1 MTTASLV
8 TVSGS
13 ADAATPVVVSL
24 TFNDGNSSQY
34 SYARP
39 LLQARGMN
47 ATFYV
52 ASGWVDAGSNS
63 SMSWAQIRT
72 LYRDGDE
79 IGGLGKDHKDLT
91 QTYYT
96 DPAQDLAYKQAQ
108 VCDDRQRL
116 TAMGVDPQSFAYPA
130 AAVNAAAK
138 SIVRGCGYLGART
151 IGGLAPTS
159 SPYSEAVP
167 PVDPYNIRTAN
178 VPAGAITF
186 SSLQNAVTAASG
198 HGGGWVPV
206 SFSQVCH
213 QGTSNYSTCMASSKP
228 VDDVVLGQ
236 FLDWLKNSGQAGGAP
251 AATTVKTVRD
261 VLGAPA
267 PPPLPVDPTT
277 VSLTFNDGLVTGY
290 TNARPV
296 LLAHNMHG
304 TFYVVS
310 SWTDNKANGYM
321 ASWQLDQLYRD
332 GNEIGGEGKDH
343 KDLTQTYNS
352 DPTQDYAYK
361 QSQVCDDRQRLA
373 QLGYDPRSFAYAFG
387 SYNATAEAIVKDCG
401 YLSARQ
407 GGGLGGSNPP
417 AESLPAKDA
426 YAIRN
431 AVLPTGPIS
440 LDTLKNAVI
449 NAAGSGGGWLPLS
462 FNQVCDQA
470 DSTYSTCIGG
480 SKPIDDTVLSAFLDW
495 LKNGAPAGVT
505 VKTVR
510 EVMGAPPQP
519 PLPPRNTDVSFTFD
533 DGTRSQ
539 YGVRSMFASHAA
551 HATFYVPSGDIDR
564 ADGSTMSWAQL
575 SGLAADGNDIGG
587 HTRDHMVL
595 KGLDYNT
602 AYHQVCDDRARLI
615 AMGFNPVSFAYPT
628 GAFDA
633 QSEAI
638 VQACGYQTGRTAG
651 SVSAAGPQ
659 YAETEPPKDP
669 YATRAL
675 GTTYNGPIT
684 LQSMQDAVNAAAA
697 QGGGWLQLVFHQV
710 CYQGDASYSTCMNTY
725 RPVDDTTLTAFLD
738 WLQSSA
744 PAGTRIRDVAET
756 MAGG

>member
-1 MTTASLV
+1 MHAVNGKVRHGLVGTTVMLTMAATAGITLSPV
-8 TVSGS
+8 TGS
-13 ADAATPVVVSL
+13 AEAATSTVVSL

-39 LLQARGMN
+39 LLQARGLN

-63 SMSWAQIRT
+63 SMSWAQVRN

-91 QTYYT
+91 QTYFS

-116 TAMGVDPQSFAYPA
+116 TVMGVDPQSFAYPA

-151 IGGLAPTS
+151 IGGLAATS
-159 SPYSEAVP
+159 SPYAEAVP
-167 PVDPYNIRTAN
+167 PVDAFNIRTAN
-178 VPAGAITF
+178 VPAGAITL
-186 SSLQNAVTAASG
+186 SSLQNAVSAASS
-198 HGGGWVPV
+198 HGGGWLPV
-206 SFSQVCH
+206 SFNQVCH
-213 QGTSNYSTCMASSKP
+213 QGSSNYSTCMASSKP

-296 LLAHNMHG
+296 LSAHHVHG

-352 DPTQDYAYK
+352 DPAQDYAYK
-361 QSQVCDDRQRLA
+361 HSQVCDDRQRLA
-373 QLGYDPRSFAYAFG
+373 QLGYDPQSFAYPFG
-387 SYNATAEAIVKDCG
+387 AYNATAEAIVKDCG

-407 GGGLGGSNPP
+407 GGGLATSTTPP

-426 YAIRN
+426 FAVRN
-431 AVLPTGPIS
+431 AVLPSGPVT
-440 LDTLKNAVI
+440 LDTLKTDVN
-449 NAAGSGGGWLPLS
+449 NAASNGGGWLPLS

-470 DSTYSTCIGG
+470 DSTYSTCMGS

-495 LKNGAPAGVT
+495 LQNGAPAGVT

-510 EVMGAPPQP
+510 DVMGAPAQP
-519 PLPPRNTDVSFTFD
+519 PLPAHPTDVSLTFD
-533 DGTRSQ
+533 DGTKSQ
-539 YGVRSMFASHAA
+539 YGLRSMLASHNAK
-551 HATFYVPSGDIDR
+551 ATFFIPSGDIDR
-564 ADGSTMSWAQL
+564 GDAGAMTWAQIHD
-575 SGLAADGNDIGG
+575 LAADGNEIAG
-587 HTRDHMVL
+587 HTLDHINL
-595 KGLDYNT
+595 KGLDYAT
-602 AYHQVCDDRARLI
+602 AYHQVCDDRARL
-615 AMGFNPVSFAYPT
+615 F
-628 GAFDA
+628 
-633 QSEAI
+633 Q
-638 VQACGYQTGRTAG
+638 
-651 SVSAAGPQ
+651 
-659 YAETEPPKDP
+659 
-669 YATRAL
+669 
-675 GTTYNGPIT
+675 
-684 LQSMQDAVNAAAA
+684 
-697 QGGGWLQLVFHQV
+697 QG
-710 CYQGDASYSTCMNTY
+710 
-725 RPVDDTTLTAFLD
+725 
-738 WLQSSA
+738 
-744 PAGTRIRDVAET
+744 
-756 MAGG
+756 